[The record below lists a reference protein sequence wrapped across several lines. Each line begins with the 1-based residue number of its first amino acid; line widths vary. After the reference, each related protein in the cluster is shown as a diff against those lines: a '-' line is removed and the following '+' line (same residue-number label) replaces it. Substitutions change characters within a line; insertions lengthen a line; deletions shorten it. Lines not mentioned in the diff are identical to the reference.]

1 MIHFVGALLA
11 FSLSNH
17 FLFLVKLSYIRE
29 ISLVLWLEHY
39 SMSCGLV
46 AFCEILKYILALFA
60 AWTLEVPC
68 QWVPCLEI
76 MAKEQ
81 KNLI

>member
-1 MIHFVGALLA
+1 
-11 FSLSNH
+11 
-17 FLFLVKLSYIRE
+17 
-29 ISLVLWLEHY
+29 
-39 SMSCGLV
+39 MSCGLV
-46 AFCEILKYILALFA
+46 AFCEILKYILAVFA